1 MKIADVIAL
10 RSSSGTVKAGLNSF
24 IKVFNDNTGLREKLK
39 ITDEEMKNLSD
50 CSNLMSRIYNDSSDF
65 IAECED

>member
-1 MKIADVIAL
+1 L
-10 RSSSGTVKAGLNSF
+10 RSSSGTVRAGLDSF

-39 ITDEEMKNLSD
+39 ITDEEIKNLSD
-50 CSNLMSRIYNDSSDF
+50 CSNLMRRIYDDSSNF